1 MAEDPIFLRI
11 PAEIRMLIYQYL
23 LHNNGSKTIAIRNK
37 SRWEV
42 QGKEKRRRSVYP
54 IMERTFARLSYET
67 TYCADS
73 VEEDDNDRNLHTAIM
88 CTNRRIREEA
98 SCYLYGRHSFHFGE
112 NLEAVVPFLN
122 DKTPTTRDLVREIT
136 LYKSSPTA
144 SPGSYEWAGICRF
157 LRNLRWLDKLTLVIE
172 GARPRRAWDGPQEL
186 SVSDFR
192 LLYSTRH
199 ESLEWARELAS
210 VKTIGEIEIV
220 SDIHHLPDPETNM
233 MLVLAAFSAS
243 IETTL
248 VDFLRDD
255 LGIPARVGKGTYCG
269 AGAFGHG
276 RQNGSTDHLRAARR
290 SIMDDGPRGAASAET
305 ATARLQGG
313 LQGQQWIG
321 GPSGK
326 VRYLAV
332 YLSPPNRRHRA
343 APRISDKA
351 ISIDSIPPT
360 SCAPIFN
367 LNSNDLSSIAVSCSQ
382 VDVSIDR
389 QLLRKLFQAT
399 PAFIRIAR
407 PGDAMATPAPP
418 EDQARLLEDAL
429 VAVRQQ
435 TSLMRKC
442 LDTPGKLMDALKCC
456 QSRHRQPKLTS
467 SLLPSSTLV
476 SELRTSNL
484 GPKQYYELY
493 MAVFDALRYLSVHL
507 RENHPVNHL
516 ADLYELVQYAGNII
530 PRLYLMITVGTAY
543 MAIEDAPVKELMKDM
558 MDMSRGV
565 QHPIRGLFLRYYL
578 SGQARDYLPTGEGD
592 GPEGNLSDSINF
604 VLTNF
609 VEMNK
614 LWVRLQHQGHSR
626 EREQRVRERKEL
638 QLLVGSNIVRLSQ
651 LVDLETYKS
660 GILAPLL
667 EQVVQCRDVLA
678 QEYLLEVITQVFPD
692 EFHLHTLDQILGA
705 VSRLN
710 PHVNV
715 KAIVIGLMDRL
726 SEYAER
732 DGPNEKGPGKEKAEA
747 EALATLLEKV
757 KLQKDAPAAPSD
769 SGSPA
774 ASATTPDLATDATSK
789 ATSKSS
795 EGDESASANGEQSED
810 GAEDSTKAESI
821 NDDASTVVEEPTPS
835 IAETEATAVN
845 GAEESIT
852 DSVHLYEVF
861 FAQVKNLVE
870 AQHLPVPDIIALLV
884 SLSNLALNIYP
895 ERLDYVDQ
903 ILAFAT
909 AKVQENI
916 NNPDLHS
923 PPAQQSLLALLQAPL
938 DRYVSIFTALSLP
951 TYVPMFQS
959 QSYPTRRAVAG
970 GVARSLLKNQTKIT
984 TTEQLE
990 NVLEVLKVLIKEGT
1004 QPSQGYPSVAARRPV
1019 ETDETMEE
1027 QGWLA
1032 RITHLLQAADND
1044 TQFKLLQMTRKAYSE
1059 GNERIRTTTPPLLTA
1074 CMKLAKRFKDREH
1087 YEDNW
1092 ETQSN
1097 ALFKF
1102 MHSALST
1109 LYTRVNGSG
1118 AAEMALRLFCAAGQ
1132 TADMTGFEE
1141 VAYEFFAQAFTVYEE
1156 AVSDSKAQFQA
1167 VCVIATA
1174 LHQTRNFGKENYD
1187 TLITKCAQHGSKLL
1201 RKPDQCRAVYLASH
1215 LWWAMPITTNGESEE
1230 TELYRDGKR
1239 VLECLQRALRVA
1251 DSCMETAT
1259 SIELFVEILDR
1270 YVYYFDQ
1277 QNESVTTKYLN
1288 GLIELIHSNLAGN
1301 QQDSASI
1308 DSSRKHFHQTL
1319 ENIRSRQYEGV
1330 VLDAN

>member
-1 MAEDPIFLRI
+1 MAEEPMFMRI
-11 PAEIRMLIYQYL
+11 PPEIRMLIYDYL
-23 LHNNGSKTIAIRNK
+23 LDNGGTKDILIRNQSRSEYDMCRSKT
-37 SRWEV
+37 
-42 QGKEKRRRSVYP
+42 RRSAYN
-54 IMERTFARLSYET
+54 IMERSIVKRSYET
-67 TYCADS
+67 TYCADP
-73 VEEDDNDRNLHTAIM
+73 EPRRAMHTVIM
-88 CTNRRIREEA
+88 HINRKIREEA
-98 SCYLYGRHSFHFGE
+98 THFLYTKYAFHFGDD
-112 NLEAVVPFLN
+112 LEAVVPFFA
-122 DKTPTTRDLVREIT
+122 DKTPRTRDLVREIS
-136 LYKSSPTA
+136 LYKCSPTNA
-144 SPGSYEWAGICRF
+144 IEPDSCDWSSVCRS
-157 LRNLRWLDKLTLVIE
+157 LQSLQSLDKLTLVIE
-172 GARPRRAWDGPQEL
+172 GARPRESWDGPQSL
-186 SVSDFR
+186 TVSDFR

-199 ESLEWARELAS
+199 ESLRWARELAS
-210 VKTIGEIEIV
+210 IRSVKEVVIV
-220 SDIHHLPDPETNM
+220 ADIHNLPNPESNM
-233 MLVLAAFSAS
+233 MLVLAAFSSS
-243 IETTL
+243 IETSL
-248 VDFLRDD
+248 VDFLRND
-255 LGIPARVGKGTYCG
+255 LGIPARVGKSQYCG
-269 AGAFGHG
+269 VGVFG
-276 RQNGSTDHLRAARR
+276 RYPAA
-290 SIMDDGPRGAASAET
+290 ILADD
-305 ATARLQGG
+305 
-313 LQGQQWIG
+313 
-321 GPSGK
+321 K
-326 VRYLAV
+326 
-332 YLSPPNRRHRA
+332 
-343 APRISDKA
+343 
-351 ISIDSIPPT
+351 
-360 SCAPIFN
+360 
-367 LNSNDLSSIAVSCSQ
+367 
-382 VDVSIDR
+382 
-389 QLLRKLFQAT
+389 
-399 PAFIRIAR
+399 
-407 PGDAMATPAPP
+407 MATPAPP

-456 QSRHRQPKLTS
+456 
-467 SLLPSSTLV
+467 STLV
-476 SELRTSNL
+476 SELRTSSL

-493 MAVFDALRYLSVHL
+493 MSVFDALRYLSVHL

-516 ADLYELVQYAGNII
+516 ADLYELVQYAGNIV

-578 SGQARDYLPTGEGD
+578 SGQARDFLPTTESD
-592 GPEGNLSDSINF
+592 GPEGNISDSINF

-626 EREQRVRERKEL
+626 EREQRIRERKEL

-660 GILAPLL
+660 SILAPLL

-692 EFHLHTLDQILGA
+692 EFHLHTLDQFLGA

-732 DGPNEKGPGKEKAEA
+732 DGQEDKSEDKAQMEA
-747 EALATLLEKV
+747 DALAKLLEKV
-757 KLQKDAPAAPSD
+757 NLLKEIPATPPSD
-769 SGSPA
+769 SKPPEEG
-774 ASATTPDLATDATSK
+774 
-789 ATSKSS
+789 KSS
-795 EGDESASANGEQSED
+795 DSSESTESPDDTKTPESED
-810 GAEDSTKAESI
+810 GPTAKTEEPANETAGESSTDDSSTLAES
-821 NDDASTVVEEPTPS
+821 TPS
-835 IAETEATAVN
+835 VADTETTAVN
-845 GAEESIT
+845 GQGSIT
-852 DSVHLYEVF
+852 EKVQLYEVF

-884 SLSNLALNIYP
+884 SLCNLALNIYP
-895 ERLDYVDQ
+895 DRLDYVDQ
-903 ILAFAT
+903 ILAYAT
-909 AKVQENI
+909 TKVRENM
-916 NNPDLHS
+916 NNADLHS

-938 DRYVSIFTALSLP
+938 NHYVSTFTALSLP
-951 TYVPMFQS
+951 TYVPLFQS

-970 GVARSLLKNQTKIT
+970 DVVRTLLKNQTKIS

-990 NVLEVLKVLIKEGT
+990 NVLEVLKVLIKEGS
-1004 QPSQGYPSVAARRPV
+1004 QAPQGYPGVSQRRPV

-1032 RITHLLQAADND
+1032 RIVHLLQAEDND

-1074 CMKLAKRFKDREH
+1074 CMKLARKFKQREH
-1087 YEDNW
+1087 FDDNW

-1109 LYTRVNGSG
+1109 LYTRVNSSG
-1118 AAEMALRLFCAAGQ
+1118 AAEMALRLFASAGQ
-1132 TADMTGFEE
+1132 TADLVGFEE

-1156 AVSDSKAQFQA
+1156 AVTDSKAQFQA

-1215 LWWAMPITTNGESEE
+1215 LWWATPIVSNGESEE

-1301 QQDSASI
+1301 QQDSASVEN
-1308 DSSRKHFHQTL
+1308 SRRHFNQTL
-1319 ENIRSRQYEGV
+1319 ENIRSRQYEGI
-1330 VLDAN
+1330 VLTPN